1 MTDRMS
7 AAEFR
12 QMTSGTH
19 ARENKFGAV
28 ASVEDGRRIDSKAEK
43 RFLAALRVRLR
54 AGEIYALACQ
64 PEFPLIVNGEFI
76 GKYTADFA
84 FWDVTND
91 RFRVIDVKGVE
102 TREFK
107 RAKKHVK
114 ALYGI
119 NVEVVR

>member
-1 MTDRMS
+1 MTERMS

-12 QMTSGTH
+12 QMRSGAN
-19 ARENKFGAV
+19 ARDNKFGAI
-28 ASVEDGRRIDSKAEK
+28 ATVEDGRRIDSKAERK
-43 RFLAALRVRLR
+43 YLAGLRVRLR

-64 PEFPLIVNGEFI
+64 PEFPLIVNGQFI

-84 FWDVTND
+84 FWDARED

-119 NVEVVR
+119 EVEVVK

>member
-1 MTDRMS
+1 MTERMS
-7 AAEFR
+7 AAEYR
-12 QMTSGTH
+12 QRLSGDN
-19 ARENKFGAV
+19 ARENKFGAI
-28 ASVEDGRRIDSKAEK
+28 ATVEDGRRIDSKAERK
-43 RFLAALRVRLR
+43 YLAGLRVRLR

-64 PEFPLIVNGEFI
+64 PEFPLIVNGQFI

-84 FWDVTND
+84 FWDAQED

-119 NVEVVR
+119 DVEVIK

>member
-1 MTDRMS
+1 MSDRMS

-12 QMTSGTH
+12 QMRSGAH
-19 ARENKFGAV
+19 SRENKFGAV
-28 ASVEDGRRIDSKAEK
+28 ASVEDGKRVDSKAERK
-43 RFLAALRVRLR
+43 HLALLRLRLR

-64 PEFPLIVNGEFI
+64 PEFPLIVNGQFI

-84 FWDVTND
+84 FWDAHED

-119 NVEVVR
+119 EVEVVR

>member
-1 MTDRMS
+1 MNDRMS

-12 QMTSGTH
+12 QMTSGAN

-28 ASVEDGRRIDSKAEK
+28 ATVENGQRIDSKAERK
-43 RFLAALRVRLR
+43 HLAGLRGRLR

-84 FWDVTND
+84 FWDVRED
-91 RFRVIDVKGVE
+91 RFRVVDVKGVE

-107 RAKKHVK
+107 RAKKLVK
-114 ALYGI
+114 AIYGI
-119 NVEVVR
+119 DVEVVR

>member
-1 MTDRMS
+1 MNDRMS
-7 AAEFR
+7 SAEFR
-12 QMTSGTH
+12 QMTSGAN

-28 ASVEDGRRIDSKAEK
+28 ATVENGQRIDSKAERK
-43 RFLAALRVRLR
+43 YLASLRVRLR

-84 FWDVTND
+84 FWDVTHD

-119 NVEVVR
+119 NVEVVK

>member
-1 MTDRMS
+1 MSDRMS

-12 QMTSGTH
+12 QMVSGSH

-28 ASVEDGRRIDSKAEK
+28 ATVEDGKRIDSKAERK
-43 RFLAALRVRLR
+43 YLAGLRVRLR
-54 AGEIYALACQ
+54 AGEIYSLACQ

-84 FWDVTND
+84 FWDVTDD

-119 NVEVVR
+119 DVEVVR